1 MLILFI
7 FYLQSVRKLLPF
19 VQQRQKKLTNWDIT
33 VQPYV
38 LVCGS
43 SVDDIDTCY
52 VIVDMEKNFIAHS
65 PVRALDLCFKI
76 IHAAHLE
83 YSPESYQLW
92 RLIQKELY
100 GLTTAFDDW
109 KSDAQLPKL
118 FQKFPLT

>member
-1 MLILFI
+1 M
-7 FYLQSVRKLLPF
+7 QER
-19 VQQRQKKLTNWDIT
+19 RKKLINWGIT

-43 SVDDIDTCY
+43 SVNNIDACY
-52 VIVDMEKNFIAHS
+52 VILDMETQFLVQS

-83 YSPESYQLW
+83 YSPESYRLW

-100 GLTTAFDDW
+100 ELTTEFDEW

-118 FQKFPLT
+118 FKKFPRK